1 PNIMR
6 GRDEDLRRRDGFKLT
21 DNRGSLRDALYEIDY
36 CMICHERSKD
46 SCSAGLREPDG
57 TPKRNPLGIK
67 TEGCPLDERIS
78 EMH

>member
-1 PNIMR
+1 
-6 GRDEDLRRRDGFKLT
+6 DGFKLT

-46 SCSAGLREPDG
+46 SCSTGLREPDP

-78 EMH
+78 EMHLMKKQGDPIA